1 MSKLF
6 EPTEINGMK
15 LPNRFVR
22 SATWEGMATQE
33 GACTPKL
40 VNLMVRL
47 VKGGVGLI
55 ISGHAYVR
63 GDGQAGPFQLGV
75 YDDSLIGG
83 LRNMAKAVHD
93 QGGRIVLQLAHAGFF
108 ANRKLTHEMPVAFS
122 AVEGFGEGP
131 RKVMTA
137 EDIHGMV
144 NAFGQA
150 AARAK
155 EAGFDGAQ
163 IHAAHGY
170 FLIQT
175 QILS

>member
-1 MSKLF
+1 
-6 EPTEINGMK
+6 
-15 LPNRFVR
+15 
-22 SATWEGMATQE
+22 
-33 GACTPKL
+33 
-40 VNLMVRL
+40 
-47 VKGGVGLI
+47 
-55 ISGHAYVR
+55 
-63 GDGQAGPFQLGV
+63 
-75 YDDSLIGG
+75 
-83 LRNMAKAVHD
+83 
-93 QGGRIVLQLAHAGFF
+93 
-108 ANRKLTHEMPVAFS
+108 MPVAFS
-122 AVEGFGEGP
+122 AVKGFGEGP

-175 QILS
+175 QIPS